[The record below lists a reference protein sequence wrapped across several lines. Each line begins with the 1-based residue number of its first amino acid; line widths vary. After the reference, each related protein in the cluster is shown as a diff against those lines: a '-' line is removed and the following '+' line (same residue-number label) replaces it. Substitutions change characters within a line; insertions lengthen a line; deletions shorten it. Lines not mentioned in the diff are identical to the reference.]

1 MFFVMNI
8 LLSMRGVIF
17 TIVSSRLC
25 FLGIACLAKPC
36 YFWRMPKAYDNKR
49 IKVPRFR
56 EEDGFYTTPERSKI
70 MSKIRG
76 KNTKP
81 ELAFRKAL
89 WAAGYRYRIDY
100 KKLIG
105 KPDIL
110 LKKYKTAIFID
121 GEFWHGFNWK
131 ERKEKI
137 KTNREFWI
145 PKIERNIQRDN
156 EVNNELQK
164 LGYTVFRF
172 WEKEVTKNLEES
184 LEKVLIHLN
193 KMKRDQ

>member
-1 MFFVMNI
+1 MDNYIQQVFV
-8 LLSMRGVIF
+8 
-17 TIVSSRLC
+17 
-25 FLGIACLAKPC
+25 FLGMSKTYAEKP
-36 YFWRMPKAYDNKR
+36 

-56 EEDGFYTTPERSKI
+56 EEDGFYTTPQRSKI
-70 MSKIRG
+70 MGKIRA

-89 WAAGYRYRIDY
+89 WATGYRYRIDY

-121 GEFWHGFNWK
+121 GEFWHGHNWN
-131 ERKEKI
+131 ERKHKI

-145 PKIERNIQRDN
+145 PKIERNMQRDR
-156 EVNNELQK
+156 EVNHGLES

-172 WEKEVTKNLEES
+172 WEGEIKKDLPRCLST
-184 LEKVLIHLN
+184 VLSHLDTHF
-193 KMKRDQ
+193 KKQ